1 VIIYKQVLELTQ
13 LQEFELPE
21 YTEILSVQ
29 FQGTQL
35 VMWYKFNEA
44 VIQRKVLY
52 EIQIVGTGQSFEQN
66 EFNYICSVQQGP
78 FVWHIFERSI

>member
-1 VIIYKQVLELTQ
+1 MIIYKQVLELTQ

-21 YTEILSVQ
+21 YTEILTVQ
-29 FQGTQL
+29 FQGNQL
-35 VMWYKFNEA
+35 CMWYKFNDT

-66 EFNYICSVQQGP
+66 EFNYITTVQQGP
-78 FVWHIFERSI
+78 FVWHIFERSL